1 MQFSYN
7 KATLYGNSWV
17 DYLWIKE
24 VVADNEEIQK
34 VDDFLYSPI
43 WDGNTLLLATFDKD
57 INAGNIVS
65 LTDNVLY
72 WQIYRK
78 KPDETTLSY
87 ITKIPVYQYN
97 FSDFNVLNNGEYQ
110 YTIFAETEN
119 YISAPLTQVG
129 YSKVSWWNWSLV
141 GLVDTDTDGLYY
153 ADNDNI
159 WLFDTMLT
167 SNALDQNI
175 DKYIMENFTQ
185 FPKISSGKK
194 NYLSGSLTAYL
205 SNVNMETGKYSD
217 TVEQYNKFVDFIAQ
231 PTVKLLRDRKGN
243 GWVVSTTGNNMQYID
258 ESAEQI
264 TKVSFEFV
272 QLNDI
277 NHINVVGS

>member
-24 VVADNEEIQK
+24 TVADNEEIQK
-34 VDDFLYSPI
+34 VNDFLYSPV
-43 WDGNTLLLATFDKD
+43 WDGNTLLLAKFDKD

-97 FSDFNVLNNGEYQ
+97 FSDFNILNNEEYQ

-141 GLVDTDTDGLYY
+141 GLVDTDTNGLYY

-175 DKYIMENFTQ
+175 DKYIMENFAQ

-205 SNVNMETGKYSD
+205 SNVNMETGRYAD

-231 PTVKLLRDRKGN
+231 PTAKLLRDRKGN

-277 NHINVVGS
+277 THINVVGS

>member
-1 MQFSYN
+1 MLSYN
-7 KATLYGNSWV
+7 KATLYGDSYV
-17 DYLWIKE
+17 DYIWIRNIIDDAKKIEE
-24 VVADNEEIQK
+24 VNNYYYA
-34 VDDFLYSPI
+34 PI
-43 WDGNTLLLATFDKD
+43 WDGNTLLLVTFDD
-57 INAGNIVS
+57 NINGGNIATLKGDV
-65 LTDNVLY
+65 VY
-72 WQIYRK
+72 WQIYKRK
-78 KPDETTLSY
+78 QGDNTLSFV
-87 ITKIPVYQYN
+87 TKIPASQYRIY
-97 FSDFNVLNNGEYQ
+97 DFNVLNNEEYQ
-110 YTIFAETEN
+110 YTIFAETES

-141 GLVDTDTDGLYY
+141 GLVDTDTNGLYY

-175 DKYIMENFTQ
+175 DKYIMENFAQ

-205 SNVNMETGKYSD
+205 SNVNMETGRYSD

-231 PTVKLLRDRKGN
+231 PTAKLLRDRKGN
-243 GWVVSTTGNNMQYID
+243 GWIVSTTGNNMQYID
-258 ESAEQI
+258 ESTEQI

-272 QLNDI
+272 QLGDI
-277 NHINVVGS
+277 TNINVVGN